1 MQIDREQIVTFL
13 QGEGNL
19 DTAQQALSSLPQT
32 IDTSEQAQLL
42 EQIGIDPTQLIESL
56 GLTEQ
61 LDGVTTGIG
70 QYQDT
75 ISSFTEGGA
84 GGIIDK
90 IKEFIGNRI

>member
-1 MQIDREQIVTFL
+1 MQIDREQIVSLF
-13 QGEGNL
+13 QNEGNL

-32 IDTSEQAQLL
+32 VDTSEHAQLL
-42 EQIGIDPTQLIESL
+42 EQIGIDPTQLMESL

-84 GGIIDK
+84 GGIFDR
-90 IKEFIGNRI
+90 IKDFISSRI